1 MKNNMNALNIFLST
15 SGFIITMFGV
25 GVAIIRGAEWASKE

>member
-1 MKNNMNALNIFLST
+1 MNALNIFLAT

-25 GVAIIRGAEWASKE
+25 DMAIIRGAEWASKE

>member
-1 MKNNMNALNIFLST
+1 MNALNIFLAT

-25 GVAIIRGAEWASKE
+25 GMAIIRGAEWAGKE

>member
-1 MKNNMNALNIFLST
+1 MNALNTLLAM

-25 GVAIIRGAEWASKE
+25 GVAIIRGAELASKE